1 MAVLAQ
7 NLPEK
12 VTLLG
17 PGLTLYCG
25 VVGKEMWLFAGMSH
39 HCLTVQ
45 SGTEE
50 AQTVPSPDTLL
61 WHPNYPELKTLE
73 TQQMWEGR
81 PDLTFHLKAGYKI
94 SQEKVRMGVNGKM
107 ALCKQTY

>member
-1 MAVLAQ
+1 
-7 NLPEK
+7 
-12 VTLLG
+12 
-17 PGLTLYCG
+17 
-25 VVGKEMWLFAGMSH
+25 MWLFAGMSH

-50 AQTVPSPDTLL
+50 AQTVPPPDTLL